1 MCILQESVRTAVLF
15 QSHLGKKNMFR
26 TNDFPTLSAF
36 YFVSNL
42 LILLK
47 MLSLLNPFP
56 VLGSQIW
63 RVTSK

>member
-1 MCILQESVRTAVLF
+1 
-15 QSHLGKKNMFR
+15 MFR

-47 MLSLLNPFP
+47 MLSLLTPFP

-63 RVTSK
+63 RVTSSYVFLSSATTAD